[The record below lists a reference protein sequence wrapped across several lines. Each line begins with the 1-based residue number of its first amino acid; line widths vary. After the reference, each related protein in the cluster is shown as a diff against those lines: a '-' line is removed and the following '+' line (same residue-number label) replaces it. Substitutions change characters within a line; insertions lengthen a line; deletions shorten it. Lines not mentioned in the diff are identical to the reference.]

1 MKVLEKFKKNE
12 IKNYIAQY
20 SKVYIYGAGAEAKR
34 KYHFLKGLDIKIDGF
49 VVTAKGNNSESYENI
64 PIRLFDTVI
73 KESSGLY
80 IVGVSDVYK
89 EEILKVLNN
98 SGVKN
103 ILDISSGIEIW
114 KKNISLPKLE
124 ITAQIGCKIQCKYCP
139 QELFY
144 SSYFKE
150 SKQRQWRMSYEEY
163 KLCVEHMPSNT
174 IICFAGF
181 VEPFFHPQG
190 VEMIQYAYKMG
201 HPVELFTTFMG
212 LTKEQFDII
221 KHIPFH
227 QVVLHTPDKLNYANI
242 QIDETYRKILDE
254 VLDMTKEDGTSF
266 IDSANCQ
273 SEPSEEFLKLAKN
286 RIVVESTLVDRAG
299 NLEDD
304 ALKKSEFKKGKI
316 ICNRTKDLNHW
327 VLLPDGTVVLCCM
340 DFGLKHPLGNLLT
353 DNYDDIIAKKEYQ
366 SIISAMSDEKVD
378 IICRKCTSSK
388 EV

>member
-1 MKVLEKFKKNE
+1 
-12 IKNYIAQY
+12 
-20 SKVYIYGAGAEAKR
+20 
-34 KYHFLKGLDIKIDGF
+34 
-49 VVTAKGNNSESYENI
+49 
-64 PIRLFDTVI
+64 
-73 KESSGLY
+73 
-80 IVGVSDVYK
+80 
-89 EEILKVLNN
+89 
-98 SGVKN
+98 
-103 ILDISSGIEIW
+103 
-114 KKNISLPKLE
+114 
-124 ITAQIGCKIQCKYCP
+124 
-139 QELFY
+139 
-144 SSYFKE
+144 
-150 SKQRQWRMSYEEY
+150 
-163 KLCVEHMPSNT
+163 MPSNT